1 MDEDFEEMTA
11 EELAESAIGYM
22 GELLDEMDFD
32 SSYDDKSITVRA
44 ANGDKIVFCQAP
56 GLSCH
61 FVHKRKRLACEG

>member
-44 ANGDKIVFCQAP
+44 ANGDKIVFTAKIKKE
-56 GLSCH
+56 
-61 FVHKRKRLACEG
+61 KRKGKR